1 MREGHTRPERRPAV
15 RAALLIVLLSFTTA
29 LPGCV
34 IVQTGVT
41 NPIPGMTTV
50 AVAPFVNL
58 SAERVVDGRRF
69 ALAYHAELQ
78 KIPGYQV
85 IPVGVTEQAMVDLG
99 IDLDGP
105 DDALKLAKALG
116 ADAIVVGAVTD
127 YTPYYPPRIGLQ
139 VSWYAPEPQRFSPGI
154 PTDPQLSEAVKIWR
168 FAASE
173 RARNAGSAAELIV
186 RAQSP
191 DGATVSA
198 NSLACDATADVA
210 RGPVLLAPDAKT
222 TAPVPPEVRT
232 VAANDGAF
240 AEVANTPPPAP
251 AAEEELPP
259 LPAASA
265 PSPAIAP
272 AAPTANASVFPPASC
287 PPASVEYGVPLCPPQ
302 YGPLSGIAVASV
314 AAAGEWDP
322 RQPIMSYTRLFD
334 GADAELT
341 ALLRDYVVLSGDLR
355 SGGWEAYL
363 HRTEDFIRFASHRM
377 IVEMLTLHGGE
388 SRRRYVWM
396 MRRNRH

>member
-1 MREGHTRPERRPAV
+1 MRPALF
-15 RAALLIVLLSFTTA
+15 AVLLACTTA

-78 KIPGYQV
+78 KVPGYQV

-99 IDLDGP
+99 IDLDSP
-105 DDALKLAKALG
+105 DDALRLAKALG
-116 ADAIVVGAVTD
+116 ADAIVIGAVTD

-139 VSWYAPEPQRFSPGI
+139 VSWYSPEPQRFSPGI
-154 PTDPQLSEAVKIWR
+154 PVDPHLNDAVKIWR

-173 RARNAGSAAELIV
+173 RTSDRAAESAPVV

-191 DGATVSA
+191 DEASVSA
-198 NSLACDATADVA
+198 NCLACDATADVA
-210 RGPVLLAPDAKT
+210 RGPVLLAPDAT
-222 TAPVPPEVRT
+222 ATAPVPPDVCT
-232 VAANDGAF
+232 VAANDA
-240 AEVANTPPPAP
+240 AATDVASSD
-251 AAEEELPP
+251 AAVTEDT
-259 LPAASA
+259 ATSSASN
-265 PSPAIAP
+265 
-272 AAPTANASVFPPASC
+272 APTPGLVPAGPVTNGSLFPPVNC
-287 PPASVEYGVPLCPPQ
+287 PPTGFEYGVPFCPPQ
-302 YGPLSGIAVASV
+302 YGPVADDASAGIAVPGS
-314 AAAGEWDP
+314 WDP
-322 RQPIMSYTRLFD
+322 QQPVMSYTRLFD
-334 GADAELT
+334 GSDAELT

-363 HRTEDFIRFASHRM
+363 HRTEDFIRFTSHRM

-396 MRRNRH
+396 MRRDHH

>member
-1 MREGHTRPERRPAV
+1 
-15 RAALLIVLLSFTTA
+15 
-29 LPGCV
+29 
-34 IVQTGVT
+34 
-41 NPIPGMTTV
+41 MTTV

-116 ADAIVVGAVTD
+116 ADAIVIGAVTD

-139 VSWYAPEPQRFSPGI
+139 VSWYSPEPQHFSPGV
-154 PTDPQLSEAVKIWR
+154 PVDPHLNDAVKIWR
-168 FAASE
+168 FAALDHVQNDPADE
-173 RARNAGSAAELIV
+173 DVIV

-191 DGATVSA
+191 DGATVGA
-198 NSLACDATADVA
+198 NSLPCDATIDIAK
-210 RGPVLLAPDAKT
+210 GPVLLAPNAT

-232 VAANDGAF
+232 VAASDAAS
-240 AEVANTPPPAP
+240 AEAENPPAP
-251 AAEEELPP
+251 PVAEEELPP
-259 LPAASA
+259 LPATSD
-265 PSPAIAP
+265 PVPAFVPTAP
-272 AAPTANASVFPPASC
+272 APVGSPFPPANC
-287 PPASVEYGVPLCPPQ
+287 PPTSIEYGVPFCPPP
-302 YGPLSGIAVASV
+302 YGVGIAIAG
-314 AAAGEWDP
+314 AAVPGEWDP

-363 HRTEDFIRFASHRM
+363 HRTEDFIRFTSHRM

-396 MRRNRH
+396 MGRDHH

>member
-15 RAALLIVLLSFTTA
+15 RAALLILFLAFTTV

-34 IVQTGVT
+34 IVQTGVK

-173 RARNAGSAAELIV
+173 RARNNGPEAELIV

-198 NSLACDATADVA
+198 NSLACDATADAA
-210 RGPVLLAPDAKT
+210 RGPILLAPDAKT
-222 TAPVPPEVRT
+222 TAPVPPDVRI
-232 VAANDGAF
+232 VAANDEAF
-240 AEVANTPPPAP
+240 AEVANTPPPP
-251 AAEEELPP
+251 AAEEELSP
-259 LPAASA
+259 LPAAPA

-272 AAPTANASVFPPASC
+272 AVPAMNDSLFPPANC
-287 PPASVEYGVPLCPPQ
+287 PPTSVEYGVPFCPPQ
-302 YGPLSGIAVASV
+302 YGPSPRVAIAPV

-396 MRRNRH
+396 MRRDHH

>member
-1 MREGHTRPERRPAV
+1 MRSALFAV
-15 RAALLIVLLSFTTA
+15 VLACTTV

-116 ADAIVVGAVTD
+116 ADAIVIGAVTD

-139 VSWYAPEPQRFSPGI
+139 VSWYSPEPQRFSPGV
-154 PTDPQLSEAVKIWR
+154 PVDPHLNDAVKIWR
-168 FAASE
+168 FAALDRVQNDPADE
-173 RARNAGSAAELIV
+173 DVIV

-191 DGATVSA
+191 DGAIVGA
-198 NSLACDATADVA
+198 NSLACDATTDVA
-210 RGPVLLAPDAKT
+210 KGPVLLAPNAT
-222 TAPVPPEVRT
+222 TAPVPPEVHT
-232 VAANDGAF
+232 VAASDAAS
-240 AEVANTPPPAP
+240 AEAANPPAP
-251 AAEEELPP
+251 PVAEEELPP
-259 LPAASA
+259 LPATSV
-265 PSPAIAP
+265 PMPAFVPTAP
-272 AAPTANASVFPPASC
+272 ASSDSPFPPANC
-287 PPASVEYGVPLCPPQ
+287 PPTSIEYGAPFCPPP
-302 YGPLSGIAVASV
+302 YGVGISIAGAAVP
-314 AAAGEWDP
+314 GEWDP

-363 HRTEDFIRFASHRM
+363 HRTEDFIRFTSHRM

-396 MRRNRH
+396 MGRDHH

>member
-1 MREGHTRPERRPAV
+1 MRS
-15 RAALLIVLLSFTTA
+15 ALLVLLLAGTTV

-116 ADAIVVGAVTD
+116 ADAIVIGAVTD

-139 VSWYAPEPQRFSPGI
+139 VQWYAPEPQRFSPGI
-154 PTDPQLSEAVKIWR
+154 PVDPQLSEAVKIWR
-168 FAASE
+168 FATREAVSSE
-173 RARNAGSAAELIV
+173 SNVVI

-198 NSLACDATADVA
+198 NSLACEATADA
-210 RGPVLLAPDAKT
+210 SHGPVLLAPNAPT
-222 TAPVPPEVRT
+222 TAPVPPQVHT
-232 VAANDGAF
+232 VAASDGAF
-240 AEVANTPPPAP
+240 SEVADTPPPP
-251 AAEEELPP
+251 AADEDLLP
-259 LPAASA
+259 LPALPEA
-265 PSPAIAP
+265 PPTVLPTAP
-272 AAPTANASVFPPASC
+272 AFNASPFPPANC
-287 PPASVEYGVPLCPPQ
+287 PPTNVEYGAAYCPPQ
-302 YGPLSGIAVASV
+302 FNPLTGITT
-314 AAAGEWDP
+314 AGITVPGECDP

-396 MRRNRH
+396 VRRDRH

>member
-1 MREGHTRPERRPAV
+1 VRR
-15 RAALLIVLLSFTTA
+15 ALLLTTLAFAAA

-78 KIPGYQV
+78 KVPGFQV
-85 IPVGVTEQAMVDLG
+85 IPVGVTEQAMVDLNL
-99 IDLDGP
+99 DLNSP
-105 DDALKLAKALG
+105 DDALQLAKALG
-116 ADAIVVGAVTD
+116 ADAIVIGAVTD

-139 VSWYAPEPQRFSPGI
+139 VSWYAPKPQHFSPGI
-154 PTDPQLSEAVKIWR
+154 PIDPHLGEAVRVWR
-168 FAASE
+168 FAALPTKSD
-173 RARNAGSAAELIV
+173 GSRDDDLIV

-191 DGATVSA
+191 DSPTASTI
-198 NSLACDATADVA
+198 ACDATADA
-210 RGPVLLAPDAKT
+210 SKGPVLLAPNAPPAPQVRMVAGQT
-222 TAPVPPEVRT
+222 GAAPMEAAVPSASSEPPVPPPPVASEQSPPEVSGGT
-232 VAANDGAF
+232 SGAKS
-240 AEVANTPPPAP
+240 
-251 AAEEELPP
+251 P
-259 LPAASA
+259 L
-265 PSPAIAP
+265 
-272 AAPTANASVFPPASC
+272 FPPANC
-287 PPASVEYGVPLCPPQ
+287 PPTAADSSAVACPPPNGIN
-302 YGPLSGIAVASV
+302 YGDFTAMSAVA
-314 AAAGEWDP
+314 GTYDP

-334 GADAELT
+334 GSDAELT
-341 ALLRDYVVLSGDLR
+341 ALLRDYVILSGDLR

-363 HRTEDFIRFASHRM
+363 HRTEDFIRFTSHRM

-396 MRRNRH
+396 LRKGHH